1 MDEGDSDNYL
11 VGRSNRRLLFS
22 SQLSQGIESSQPS
35 HPVVPDMNNDRTLD
49 VRLLSQLDFFTPAV
63 GIIFFIQTVVYTRE
77 FIPEY

>member
-22 SQLSQGIESSQPS
+22 SQLSQGIEASQPS